1 MASRKVTIDTF
12 PAEIQKILQKYG
24 EDVERNTSQIVDET
38 AQKGA
43 QLLRNTSP
51 VNPKG
56 KKSGAYARGWRVEK
70 GIAKSAR
77 GLNMSATI
85 YNTNPGLP
93 HLLEHGHAL
102 RKGGRTIGD
111 SPAIEHIAKVDQLI
125 FAEIGTRL
133 IRL

>member
-38 AQKGA
+38 AQKA
-43 QLLRNTSP
+43 ATTLRNTSP

-70 GIAKSAR
+70 SIAKNSR
-77 GLNMSATI
+77 GLNQSASI
-85 YNTNPGLP
+85 YNVNASLT
-93 HLLEHGHAL
+93 HLLENGHAL
-102 RKGGRTIGD
+102 RQGGR
-111 SPAIEHIAKVDQLI
+111 SPAIPHIAPVEEIILR
-125 FAEIGTRL
+125 EIGTRL

>member
-24 EDVERNTSQIVDET
+24 EDVDTNLSQIIDET
-38 AQKGA
+38 AQKAA
-43 QLLRNTSP
+43 QTLRNTSP

-56 KKSGAYARGWRVEK
+56 KKSGAYASGWRVEK
-70 GIAKSAR
+70 SGAKSTR
-77 GLNMSATI
+77 GLNQSATV
-85 YNTNPGLP
+85 YNTHPSLP

-102 RKGGRTIGD
+102 RQGGR
-111 SPAIEHIAKVDQLI
+111 SPAISHIAPVE
-125 FAEIGTRL
+125 EIILREIDTRL

>member
-24 EDVERNTSQIVDET
+24 EDVEKNTSLVIDET

-43 QLLRNTSP
+43 QLLRSMSP

-56 KKSGAYARGWRVEK
+56 KQSGAYAKGWRVEK
-70 GIAKSAR
+70 TGASGRIV
-77 GLNMSATI
+77 ATANI
-85 YNTNPGLP
+85 YNTHPGLT
-93 HLLEHGHAL
+93 HLLENGHAL
-102 RKGGRTIGD
+102 RQGGR
-111 SPAIEHIAKVDQLI
+111 SPAIPHIAPVEEII
-125 FAEIGTRL
+125 FREIGTRV

>member
-51 VNPKG
+51 VNPNG
-56 KKSGAYARGWRVEK
+56 KKSGAYAKGWRVEK
-70 GIAKSAR
+70 SAVKSGR
-77 GLNMSATI
+77 GLNQSATI
-85 YNTNPGLP
+85 YNTHPQLP

-102 RKGGRTIGD
+102 RQGGR
-111 SPAIEHIAKVDQLI
+111 SPAIPHIAPVEEII

-133 IRL
+133 VRL

>member
-24 EDVERNTSQIVDET
+24 EDVEKNTSLVIDET

-43 QLLRNTSP
+43 QLLRSMSP

-56 KKSGAYARGWRVEK
+56 KQSGAYAKGWRVEK
-70 GIAKSAR
+70 TGG
-77 GLNMSATI
+77 GLVTTASI
-85 YNTNPGLP
+85 YNTHPGLT
-93 HLLEHGHAL
+93 HLLENGHAL
-102 RKGGRTIGD
+102 RQGGR
-111 SPAIEHIAKVDQLI
+111 SPAISHIAPVEEII
-125 FAEIGTRL
+125 FREIGTRL

>member
-1 MASRKVTIDTF
+1 MASRKATIETF

-56 KKSGAYARGWRVEK
+56 KKSGAYAKGWRVQK
-70 GIAKSAR
+70 AGS
-77 GLNMSATI
+77 GLVTTSSI
-85 YNTNPGLP
+85 YNTHPGMT
-93 HLLEHGHAL
+93 HLLEKGHAL
-102 RKGGRTIGD
+102 RQGGRAD
-111 SPAIEHIAKVDQLI
+111 AHEHIAPVEEII
-125 FAEIGTRL
+125 FREIGTRL